1 MNISVAGT
9 GYVGLVTAVCLAEIG
24 HNVTCVDIDKKKINI
39 MKSGKSPIFEPGLEE
54 LMIKNSKRLTYT
66 TDYKE
71 AYKDADV
78 IFIAVGTP
86 EKKDGSANLK
96 YVYEVT
102 KQIAESVEK
111 NCVVAVKSTV
121 PVGTNDKI
129 ERILKEN
136 LKHNVYVEV
145 ASNPEFLSQGTAVR
159 DTLKANRIVLG
170 VETKYA
176 EELLRK
182 VYDGFGLPYVITDRR
197 SAEMIKYASNDFLA
211 LKISYINEIANL
223 CEIVGAN
230 IENVAKGMGMDPR
243 IGDKFLRAGI
253 GYGGSCFPKD
263 TKALN
268 WLANFNDY
276 ELKTIKAAIEVNE
289 SQKIKLIKKARKYY
303 DNFSGLNVA
312 VLGLTFKPGTDDLRE
327 APSLQNI
334 PILLEDGANIKA
346 WDPVG
351 IENYKKIYPKE
362 IKYCNTIEETL
373 KDADICFIFTEWSEI
388 KNFNISLFS
397 KLMKNPLVI
406 DGRNCYD
413 LEKVKTA
420 GIIYESIGRS
430 TINGLISSN
439 DNATY
444 DDEAAASISK

>member
-1 MNISVAGT
+1 MKISIAGT
-9 GYVGLVTAVCLAEIG
+9 GYVGIVTAVCLAEIG
-24 HNVTCVDIDKKKINI
+24 HNVTCVDIDEKKIEI
-39 MKSGKSPIFEPGLEE
+39 LKSGKSPIYEPDLEE
-54 LMIKNSKRLTYT
+54 LMNKNKGKLAYT
-66 TDYKE
+66 IDYRN

-96 YVYEVT
+96 YVFEVT
-102 KQIAESVEK
+102 KQIAESIEQD
-111 NCVVAVKSTV
+111 CVIIVKSTV
-121 PVGTNDKI
+121 PVGTNDRV
-129 ERILKEN
+129 EMILKEN
-136 LKHNVYVEV
+136 LKHNVNIEV
-145 ASNPEFLSQGTAVR
+145 ASNPEFLSQGTAVK
-159 DTLKANRIVLG
+159 DTLNANRIVLG
-170 VETKYA
+170 VESKYA
-176 EELLRK
+176 EEVLRK
-182 VYDGFGLPYVITDRR
+182 VYDGFRLPYVITDRK

-230 IENVAKGMGMDPR
+230 IEDVAKGMGMDPR
-243 IGDKFLRAGI
+243 IGDKFLKAGI

-276 ELKTIKAAIEVNE
+276 ELKTIKAAIEINE
-289 SQKIKLIKKARKYY
+289 NQKIKLIKKARKYY

-346 WDPVG
+346 WDPVS

-362 IKYCNTIEETL
+362 IKYCNTIEETI
-373 KDADICFIFTEWSEI
+373 KDADICFIFTEWSEV
-388 KNFNISLFS
+388 KNFDVSLFP
-397 KLMKNPLVI
+397 KLMKYPLVI

-413 LEKVKTA
+413 LEKVKKI
-420 GIIYESIGRS
+420 GIIYESIGRNS
-430 TINGLISSN
+430 VNGLANTDRSAKII
-439 DNATY
+439 D
-444 DDEAAASISK
+444 